1 MLDSTFSQEMQT
13 NLGDCVFPDPKF
25 IPCCY
30 SITPEKMGL
39 PVFLLRDTL
48 NGLLSAL
55 EL

>member
-1 MLDSTFSQEMQT
+1 MFDSTFSQEMQT
-13 NLGDCVFPDPKF
+13 KLGDRLFLDPKF

-30 SITPEKMGL
+30 SITAEKMGL
-39 PVFLLRDTL
+39 SVFLPIDTL